1 MKKNTLSEYIKKLKL
16 TAKNSMKTKTLSEYI
31 KKLKLTAENSMR
43 NGYMTD
49 DTYIELKSTYDTMQ
63 LLSTLSSK
71 PNRYATFDFYQ
82 RFQKKKKIAPSAH
95 DEFKSSAHDDEFKSA
110 VSALKPTKDDLTKA
124 RKDMNEYRKSYWIQI
139 FNDRMIRCIGHD
151 KYKTILS
158 TIKKNTEY
166 LTDESQVK
174 KFWLKM
180 NTNDREQFLDEK
192 YEYAYS

>member
-1 MKKNTLSEYIKKLKL
+1 
-16 TAKNSMKTKTLSEYI
+16 
-31 KKLKLTAENSMR
+31 
-43 NGYMTD
+43 
-49 DTYIELKSTYDTMQ
+49 
-63 LLSTLSSK
+63 
-71 PNRYATFDFYQ
+71 
-82 RFQKKKKIAPSAH
+82 
-95 DEFKSSAHDDEFKSA
+95 
-110 VSALKPTKDDLTKA
+110 
-124 RKDMNEYRKSYWIQI
+124 
-139 FNDRMIRCIGHD
+139 MIRCIGHD

>member
-63 LLSTLSSK
+63 LLSTLSSET
-71 PNRYATFDFYQ
+71 NRYANFDFYQ
-82 RFQKKKKIAPSAH
+82 KFQKNKIAPSAH
-95 DEFKSSAHDDEFKSA
+95 DQFKSA
-110 VSALKPTKDDLTKA
+110 VSALKPTKADLTKA